1 MSNCENTDV
10 STQRL
15 LTSVI
20 ELRKNRWGRNVD
32 NNASNPMLTD
42 NAVGKDFSN
51 DPVFYGP
58 DGNILTEE
66 ESAFLWSATTC
77 PTDNDDDD
85 DE

>member
-1 MSNCENTDV
+1 M
-10 STQRL
+10 L
-15 LTSVI
+15 L
-20 ELRKNRWGRNVD
+20 
-32 NNASNPMLTD
+32 D
-42 NAVGKDFSN
+42 NAIGKDFSN

-85 DE
+85 DDE